1 LGRQI
6 RCLDDP
12 ALPALLVA
20 EEPVVQQLFVEPP
33 VVQLLIKATIVESIT
48 VITTPPISSVLPPFP
63 SVLPL
68 AGKKYVESFVL

>member
-20 EEPVVQQLFVEPP
+20 EEPVVQQLVVEPP
-33 VVQLLIKATIVESIT
+33 VVQLLSEQSRQIT
-48 VITTPPISSVLPPFP
+48 VDFASVKSNFIKLMTQHCLKTT
-63 SVLPL
+63 
-68 AGKKYVESFVL
+68 

>member
-20 EEPVVQQLFVEPP
+20 EEPVVQQLVDVEPVVHRGAVEPP
-33 VVQLLIKATIVESIT
+33 VVQLLSEQSRQIT
-48 VITTPPISSVLPPFP
+48 VDFASVKSNFIKLMTQHCLKTT
-63 SVLPL
+63 
-68 AGKKYVESFVL
+68 

>member
-33 VVQLLIKATIVESIT
+33 VVQLLSEQSRQIT
-48 VITTPPISSVLPPFP
+48 VDFASVKSNFIKLMTQHCLKTT
-63 SVLPL
+63 
-68 AGKKYVESFVL
+68 

>member
-33 VVQLLIKATIVESIT
+33 VVQLLSEQSRQIT
-48 VITTPPISSVLPPFP
+48 VDFASVKSTFIKLMTQHCLKTT
-63 SVLPL
+63 
-68 AGKKYVESFVL
+68 